1 MEILDINW
9 GPYIK
14 ITNKTMRTFCSHGTN
29 FANFFFRNFEF
40 SSRLNCRNVSS
51 INHTNMQ
58 IWDGIYTR
66 VEHFNRNQSFMCA
79 CIKFFQILEISAA
92 LVRNESIVCLVY
104 VAYQT
109 RLSPAQ
115 YNSSEIERVNF
126 VFSICGTDFHVV
138 RLTESK
144 G

>member
-66 VEHFNRNQSFMCA
+66 IEHFNSVAWLMKASTDYRNA
-79 CIKFFQILEISAA
+79 
-92 LVRNESIVCLVY
+92 R
-104 VAYQT
+104 
-109 RLSPAQ
+109 
-115 YNSSEIERVNF
+115 
-126 VFSICGTDFHVV
+126 
-138 RLTESK
+138 
-144 G
+144 